1 MKSRTCRVLMFL
13 LALQI
18 GPSSVFAQEKMT
30 LEQAVDLALKNSQ
43 AVEVAAESV
52 TGAEAKVA
60 ESKSPYY
67 PQLTVGGNYTR
78 MSLIST
84 FKFPMGDQVFDISF
98 GTPNNYNLRAGV
110 VQSIFNWGR
119 TRKTIEM
126 NRRGQD
132 LAADS
137 VTLTRQAVAYQVVP
151 LFYGIVFFREAIKVL
166 DDNIALY
173 EKKAA
178 IMKERY
184 EAGLAS
190 SFDAST
196 LLVQTSILKAQRLD
210 FDNNIRKLTIG
221 YNSLAGRPIDAP
233 LDPVAEFAFKP
244 LSADKAELVKGALAM
259 RPEFEQLFHQAQM
272 TQASI
277 DLARTGNKPT
287 VAVVASYEL
296 RNGFM
301 PNMNRIRGNW
311 NAGIAV
317 TYPVFNGFR
326 ENAQAAQGESAL
338 RTVEIRR
345 KDLERTVEME
355 IETSLSD
362 LRTIEQKIDIE
373 RLKIRQAEDALR
385 IAEERYQNGLLSA
398 TDFIE
403 SQNVVESARLNHLQL
418 IYSHILGVHSLNRA
432 VGKRIVE

>member
-1 MKSRTCRVLMFL
+1 MKSRTCWVLAFL
-13 LALQI
+13 LAWLI
-18 GPSSVFAQEKMT
+18 GPSTVSAQEKMT
-30 LEQAVDLALKNSQ
+30 LEQAIDLALKNSQ

-60 ESKSPYY
+60 ESKSLYY
-67 PQLTVGGNYTR
+67 PQLNVGGNYTR
-78 MSLIST
+78 MSLISK
-84 FKFPMGDQVFDISF
+84 FKFPLGDQVFDISF

-110 VQSIFNWGR
+110 VEQIFNWGR
-119 TRKTIEM
+119 TQKTIEM

-132 LAADS
+132 LARDS

-151 LFYGIVFFREAIKVL
+151 LFYGVIFFREAIKVL

-210 FDNNIRKLTIG
+210 FENNIRKLLIG
-221 YNSLAGRPIDAP
+221 YNSLAGRPTDAP

-259 RPEFEQLFHQAQM
+259 RPEFEQFIHQAQM

-277 DLARTGNKPT
+277 GLARTGNKPT
-287 VAVVASYEL
+287 VALAASYEL

-311 NAGIAV
+311 NAGIAM

-326 ENAQAAQGESAL
+326 ENAQVAQGESAL
-338 RTVEIRR
+338 RAIEIRR

-373 RLKIRQAEDALR
+373 ILKIRQAEDALR

-418 IYSHILGVHSLNRA
+418 IYSHILGVHGLNRA